1 MLFSSDEEKC
11 YITMI
16 EKRTSKYEEK
26 DHFSD
31 IVLLVE
37 NKKLHVNK
45 TLLMMHSPVF
55 MTMFTARFIEKDLSE
70 IPLPGKK
77 VNLMVELLD
86 QIHPGYTNE
95 KFHAETLRELLQLA
109 DEYGVQQVFH
119 NCRAYFD
126 RRINCKHQ
134 AMKIDEILL
143 FLGIV
148 EEWSNEYDQLSSFR
162 STLIERASKVGTCH
176 LKKSKYFSSVSTTA
190 QRDIFMCRLETAE
203 RKYKLKI

>member
-1 MLFSSDEEKC
+1 MLFSSDEEEC
-11 YITMI
+11 CITTI

-26 DHFSD
+26 DDFSD

-37 NKKLHVNK
+37 DKKLHVNK
-45 TLLMMHSPVF
+45 ALLMIHSNVF
-55 MTMFTARFIEKDLSE
+55 KTMFTGSFIEKDLSE

-86 QIHPGYTNE
+86 HIHPGYNTE
-95 KFHAETLRELLQLA
+95 KFHDETLRELLQLA

-134 AMKIDEILL
+134 DMKIDEILL

-148 EEWSNEYDQLSSFR
+148 EEWSNEYDELRSFR
-162 STLIERASKVGTCH
+162 FDLIRRASRVEIG
-176 LKKSKYFSSVSTTA
+176 LVIESKYYSSLPATT
-190 QRDIFMCRLETAE
+190 QRDIIMRRLERVE
-203 RKYKLKI
+203 RI

>member
-26 DHFSD
+26 DNFSD
-31 IVLLVE
+31 IVLVVE

-95 KFHAETLRELLQLA
+95 KFHDETLRELLQLA

-134 AMKIDEILL
+134 DMKIDEILL

-148 EEWSNEYDQLSSFR
+148 EEWSNEYDELRSFR
-162 STLIERASKVGTCH
+162 FDLIRRASRVEIG
-176 LKKSKYFSSVSTTA
+176 LVIESKYYSSLPATT
-190 QRDIFMCRLETAE
+190 QRDIIMRRLERVE
-203 RKYKLKI
+203 RI